1 MRIVVDFDDPNNDL
15 DVYGL
20 PEDTEPGSVLGR
32 DGVPVWR
39 LFSAATRLLFLA
51 KQDSDV
57 ARQALERE
65 LAFIEQRIRELKPN
79 NPPRQNPSRGRR

>member
-15 DVYGL
+15 DVFGL
-20 PEDTEPGSVLGR
+20 PDGVEPGEVLGR
-32 DGVPVWR
+32 DGTPAWR

-57 ARQALERE
+57 AQQALERE
-65 LAFIEQRIRELKPN
+65 LAFIEQRIREMRPAKAPRPN
-79 NPPRQNPSRGRR
+79 NQRGRR

>member
-1 MRIVVDFDDPNNDL
+1 MRIVVDFDDSNNDL

-20 PEDTEPGSVLGR
+20 PEGVEPSEVLGQ
-32 DGVPVWR
+32 DGVPAWR

-65 LAFIEQRIRELKPN
+65 LSFIEQRIRELRPAK
-79 NPPRQNPSRGRR
+79 NPRPTNQRDRR